1 MFCAFLSCSIKD
13 IGLTIICIFSIWLFL
28 FIFSL
33 LLLTIWWY
41 YLIISSLT
49 EREKLSP
56 LSSSEY
62 CMSSSSPATS
72 TGEQVSVTLI
82 LVLEVAIMTLCM
94 RSHDNNIRKM
104 WIIIFILIYCIIH
117 KTMSWNNLSIKSFYR
132 SHVIYITC
140 QI

>member
-1 MFCAFLSCSIKD
+1 MPFYLVLSKILVWQSYVF
-13 IGLTIICIFSIWLFL
+13 FSIWLFL

-104 WIIIFILIYCIIH
+104 WIVIFILIYCIIH